1 MPAIRWRAKANRLA
15 ARPIFCYIV
24 PPPSWT
30 HSWVGQVF
38 NLPLQALMNAAMIR
52 FTGLAIAFW
61 TAALAGC
68 ADGPLPE
75 MRRLNP
81 WVRKAWDEDEQ
92 RVTTYHR
99 KVKDL
104 ADLRAKASH
113 MSPAERDDTAAHLAA
128 RLREEKS
135 PVMRGEFV
143 RTLAVFPAPVAQ
155 EAVLASLSDES
166 SSVRVIACKALGR
179 QPTPEGFQGLAHAL
193 TSDGD
198 LDVRIVAAQELGK
211 YRGFEAP
218 KALRPALDDRDP
230 ALQLAAMQSLE
241 AIDGHKEYR
250 RNVAVWRE
258 HLDGGNPAP
267 PEGPSIAEVVRQYWS
282 WF

>member
-1 MPAIRWRAKANRLA
+1 MSRFLA
-15 ARPIFCYIV
+15 LALAV
-24 PPPSWT
+24 WT
-30 HSWVGQVF
+30 
-38 NLPLQALMNAAMIR
+38 M
-52 FTGLAIAFW
+52 
-61 TAALAGC
+61 ALAGC

-75 MRRLNP
+75 MRQLNP
-81 WVRKAWDEDEQ
+81 WVRKQWNEDEQ

-113 MSPAERDDTAAHLAA
+113 MSPTERDDTAAHLAA

-143 RTLAVFPAPVAQ
+143 RTLAVFDAPVAH
-155 EAVLASLSDES
+155 EAVVASLADES
-166 SSVRVIACKALGR
+166 SSVRVIACKSLGSH
-179 QPTPEGFQGLAHAL
+179 PTPAGFQGLAHAV
-193 TSDGD
+193 TSDND
-198 LDVRIVAAQELGK
+198 LDVRIVAARELGK

-218 KALRPALDDRDP
+218 RALRPALDDRDP

-241 AIDGHKEYR
+241 ALDGHKEYR
-250 RNVAVWRE
+250 RSVAVWRE
-258 HLDGGNPAP
+258 HLDGGTPTP
-267 PEGPSIAEVVRQYWS
+267 PDGPSIAEVVKQYWS